1 MFTIIVLVLA
11 IAILVYKS
19 QRDYFYDL
27 MELLKSISANEVWS
41 EFKTD
46 MSVVWYEVS
55 EAVKSLVS
63 PLITLGK
70 WFLIITA
77 IVWLP
82 VAAILVATYNAFR
95 D

>member
-19 QRDYFYDL
+19 QRDNFYDL
-27 MELLKSISANEVWS
+27 VELFKSISANEVWS

-46 MSVVWYEVS
+46 MSVVGYELA
-55 EAVKSLVS
+55 EAVKSLGS

-70 WFLIITA
+70 WFLVVTA
-77 IVWLP
+77 VVWLP
-82 VAAILVATYNAFR
+82 VAVVLVATYSAFR

>member
-1 MFTIIVLVLA
+1 MFTIIALVLA

-19 QRDYFYDL
+19 QREYFYDL
-27 MELLKSISANEVWS
+27 VEVFKSISANEVWS

-46 MSVVWYEVS
+46 MSVVRYEVS
-55 EAVKSLVS
+55 EAVKSLGS

-77 IVWLP
+77 VVWLP
-82 VAAILVATYNAFR
+82 VAAILVATYSAFR

>member
-1 MFTIIVLVLA
+1 MFAFTALVLA
-11 IAILVYKS
+11 IAVLVYKS
-19 QRDYFYDL
+19 QRDFFYDL
-27 MELLKSISANEVWS
+27 AEIFGTISAKEVWS

-46 MSVVWYEVS
+46 MSVAWYEVS
-55 EAVKSLVS
+55 EAVKSLGS

-77 IVWLP
+77 VVWLP

>member
-1 MFTIIVLVLA
+1 MFTIIALVLA
-11 IAILVYKS
+11 LAILVYKS
-19 QRDYFYDL
+19 QREYFYDL
-27 MELLKSISANEVWS
+27 VEILKTVSAKKVWS

-55 EAVKSLVS
+55 EAVKSLGS

-70 WFLIITA
+70 WFLIVTA
-77 IVWLP
+77 VVWLP
-82 VAAILVATYNAFR
+82 VAVSLVATYKAFR

>member
-1 MFTIIVLVLA
+1 MFTITALVLA

-27 MELLKSISANEVWS
+27 VELFKTITAKAVWS

-46 MSVVWYEVS
+46 MSEVS
-55 EAVKSLVS
+55 EAVKSLGS

-77 IVWLP
+77 VVWLP
-82 VAAILVATYNAFR
+82 VAVVLVATYSAFR